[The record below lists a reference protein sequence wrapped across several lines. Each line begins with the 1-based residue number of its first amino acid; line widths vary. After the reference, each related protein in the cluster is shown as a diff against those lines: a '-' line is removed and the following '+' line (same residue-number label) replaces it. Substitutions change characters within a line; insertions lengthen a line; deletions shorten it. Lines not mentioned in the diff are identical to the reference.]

1 MSVFTRHRQECLCY
15 EIKNQKMTFIEELRW
30 RGLIQDVT
38 PELEEAEKNGKLT
51 AYIGFDPTAESL
63 HIGNM
68 VPIMLLVHW
77 QRHGHKPIALV
88 GGATGRI
95 GDPSGKDAERQLLD
109 LDVLDRNVEKIE
121 QQLSSFLDFDCG
133 DASAQMVNNYDF
145 YKDMGALE
153 FLRDVGK
160 HMTVNYLMS
169 KDSVKNRL
177 ESGLSFT
184 EFSYQ
189 LIQGYDF
196 KCLYEKYNCTLQ
208 MGGSDQWGNITA
220 GVEFIR
226 RMLSKKSHALT
237 TPLLTKPNG
246 QKYGKSEGGN
256 VWLDAKMTSPYQ
268 FYQFWLGSE
277 DAMLDRLFKTFSLK
291 TQSEIEAILTKHA
304 EDLGQRS
311 AQKIL
316 AEEITVRVHSQEAYE
331 AAVQASDFLF
341 RGKREALL
349 ALSEKNLEVVSD
361 EVTKFAVSKSD
372 LDAGIGIIAL
382 MAETTTIVGSR
393 SEAQRAI
400 KGNAVS
406 VNKKKVTDKE
416 LIVNASHLLHE
427 RFIMV
432 ENGKKNKFIIEVT

>member
-1 MSVFTRHRQECLCY
+1 M
-15 EIKNQKMTFIEELRW
+15 NFIEELRW
-30 RGLIQDVT
+30 RGLIQDMT
-38 PELEEAEKNGKLT
+38 PELEEAVKNGKLT

-68 VPIMLLVHW
+68 VPIMLLVHL

-95 GDPSGKDAERQLLD
+95 GDPSGKDAERQLLSLEI
-109 LDVLDRNVEKIE
+109 LDKNAEKVAT
-121 QQLSSFLDFDCG
+121 QLKSFLDFDCG
-133 DASAQMVNNYDF
+133 DASAQMANNYDF

-196 KCLYEKYNCTLQ
+196 KCLYEQYNCTLQ

-226 RMLSKKSHALT
+226 RMLGKKAHALT
-237 TPLLTKPNG
+237 TPLLTKPDG
-246 QKYGKSEGGN
+246 KKYGKSEGGN
-256 VWLDAKMTSPYQ
+256 VWLDATMTSPYQ
-268 FYQFWLGSE
+268 FYQFWLNSD

-291 TQSEIEAILTKHA
+291 TQAEIEAILA
-304 EDLGQRS
+304 EHSQDPGRRVGQK
-311 AQKIL
+311 AL
-316 AEEITVRVHSQEAYE
+316 AEEITTRVHSREAYE
-331 AAVQASDFLF
+331 SAVQASEFLF
-341 RGKREALL
+341 RGKRDALL
-349 ALSEKNLEVVSD
+349 ALSEENLEVVSR
-361 EVTKFAVSKSD
+361 ETTHFTVPKSD
-372 LDAGIGIIAL
+372 LEAGIGIISL
-382 MAETTTIVGSR
+382 MADATQIVKSR
-393 SEAQRAI
+393 GEAQRAI
-400 KGNAVS
+400 KNNAVS
-406 VNKKKVTDKE
+406 VNKEKVTDKE
-416 LIVNASHLLHE
+416 MTVNASHLLHD

-432 ENGKKNKFIIEVT
+432 ENGKKNKFMIEVN

>member
-1 MSVFTRHRQECLCY
+1 M
-15 EIKNQKMTFIEELRW
+15 NFIEELRW
-30 RGLIQDVT
+30 RGLIQDMT
-38 PELEEAEKNGKLT
+38 PNLEEAIETGKLT
-51 AYIGFDPTAESL
+51 AYIGFDPTASSL

-68 VPIMLLVHW
+68 VPIMLLVHL

-109 LDVLDRNVEKIE
+109 LDVLNKNVEKIAV
-121 QQLSSFLDFDCG
+121 QS
-133 DASAQMVNNYDF
+133 NNYDF

-196 KCLYEKYNCTLQ
+196 KCLYEQKDCTLQ

-226 RMLSKKSHALT
+226 RMLGKKAHALT
-237 TPLLTKPNG
+237 TPLLTKPDG
-246 QKYGKSEGGN
+246 KKYGKSEGGN
-256 VWLDAKMTSPYQ
+256 VWLDPAMTSPYQ
-268 FYQFWLGSE
+268 FYQFWLNSD
-277 DAMLDRLFKTFSLK
+277 DAMLDRLFKTFSVK
-291 TQSEIEAILTKHA
+291 TQSEIETILA
-304 EDLGQRS
+304 EHQTDPGRRIGQK
-311 AQKIL
+311 AL

-331 AAVQASDFLF
+331 AAVQASEFLF
-341 RGKREALL
+341 RGKRDALL
-349 ALSEKNLEVVSD
+349 ALSEQNLEVVSR
-361 EVTKFAVSKSD
+361 EVRHFTVPKSD
-372 LDAGIGIIAL
+372 LEAGIGIIPL
-382 MAETTTIVGSR
+382 MADATQIVNSR
-393 SEAQRAI
+393 GEAQRAI

-406 VNKKKVTDKE
+406 VNKEKVTDKD
-416 LIVNASHLLHE
+416 LTINTSHLLHN

-432 ENGKKNKFIIEVT
+432 ENGKKNKFMIELC

>member
-1 MSVFTRHRQECLCY
+1 M
-15 EIKNQKMTFIEELRW
+15 NFIEELRW
-30 RGLIQDVT
+30 RGLIQDMT
-38 PELEEAEKNGKLT
+38 PELEEAAASGKLT
-51 AYIGFDPTAESL
+51 AYIGFDPTAPSL

-68 VPIMLLVHW
+68 VPIMLLVHL

-109 LDVLDRNVEKIE
+109 LTVLDANMLKVGE
-121 QQLSSFLDFDCG
+121 QLRSFLDFDCG
-133 DASAQMVNNYDF
+133 DASAEMANNYDF

-160 HMTVNYLMS
+160 HLTVNYLLS

-196 KCLYEKYNCTLQ
+196 KCLYEERGCTLQ

-226 RMLSKKSHALT
+226 RMLGKKAHALT
-237 TPLLTKPNG
+237 TPLLTKPDG
-246 QKYGKSEGGN
+246 KKYGKSEGGN
-256 VWLDAKMTSPYQ
+256 VWLDPEMTSPYQ
-268 FYQFWLGSE
+268 FYQFWLNSD

-291 TQSEIEAILTKHA
+291 SKEEIEGILAKHG
-304 EDLGQRS
+304 EDPGRRSGQ
-311 AQKIL
+311 KTL
-316 AEEITVRVHSQEAYE
+316 AEEITVRVHSEAAYKS
-331 AAVQASDFLF
+331 AVQASELIF
-341 RGKREALL
+341 GKGGRDTLL
-349 ALSEKNLEVVSD
+349 ALSAADLEMVSG
-361 EVTKFAVSKSD
+361 EIRHFEVSKSE
-372 LDAGIGIIAL
+372 LSNGIGIISL
-382 MAETTTIVGSR
+382 MADATNIVNSR
-393 SEAQRAI
+393 GEAQRAI

-406 VNKKKVTDKE
+406 VNKEKITDKE
-416 LIVNASHLLHE
+416 LIINEQHLLYDK
-427 RFIMV
+427 FIMV
-432 ENGKKNKFIIEVT
+432 ENGKKNKFMIKVV

>member
-1 MSVFTRHRQECLCY
+1 
-15 EIKNQKMTFIEELRW
+15 
-30 RGLIQDVT
+30 
-38 PELEEAEKNGKLT
+38 
-51 AYIGFDPTAESL
+51 
-63 HIGNM
+63 
-68 VPIMLLVHW
+68 
-77 QRHGHKPIALV
+77 
-88 GGATGRI
+88 
-95 GDPSGKDAERQLLD
+95 
-109 LDVLDRNVEKIE
+109 
-121 QQLSSFLDFDCG
+121 
-133 DASAQMVNNYDF
+133 
-145 YKDMGALE
+145 
-153 FLRDVGK
+153 
-160 HMTVNYLMS
+160 
-169 KDSVKNRL
+169 
-177 ESGLSFT
+177 
-184 EFSYQ
+184 
-189 LIQGYDF
+189 
-196 KCLYEKYNCTLQ
+196 
-208 MGGSDQWGNITA
+208 
-220 GVEFIR
+220 
-226 RMLSKKSHALT
+226 MLSKKSHALT

-277 DAMLDRLFKTFSLK
+277 DAMLDKLFKTFSLK

-304 EDLGQRS
+304 EDPGQRS

-372 LDAGIGIIAL
+372 MDAGIGIIAL

>member
-1 MSVFTRHRQECLCY
+1 M
-15 EIKNQKMTFIEELRW
+15 NFIEELRW
-30 RGLIQDVT
+30 RGLIQDMT
-38 PELEEAEKNGKLT
+38 PELEEAVKNGKLT

-68 VPIMLLVHW
+68 VPIMLLVHL
-77 QRHGHKPIALV
+77 QRHGHKPVALV

-109 LDVLDRNVEKIE
+109 LDILEKNVEKIAV
-121 QQLSSFLDFDCG
+121 QLQSFLDFDCG
-133 DASAQMVNNYDF
+133 DASAQMANNYDF

-196 KCLYEKYNCTLQ
+196 KCLYEQYDCTLQ

-226 RMLSKKSHALT
+226 RMLSKKAHALT
-237 TPLLTKPNG
+237 TPLLTKPDG
-246 QKYGKSEGGN
+246 KKYGKSEGGN
-256 VWLDAKMTSPYQ
+256 VWLDASMTSPYQ
-268 FYQFWLGSE
+268 FYQFWLNSD
-277 DAMLDRLFKTFSLK
+277 DAMLDKLFKTFSLK
-291 TQSEIEAILTKHA
+291 TQAEIESILA
-304 EDLGQRS
+304 EHSQDPGRRIGQ
-311 AQKIL
+311 KVL
-316 AEEITVRVHSQEAYE
+316 AEEITTRVHSREAYE
-331 AAVQASDFLF
+331 AAVKASEFLF

-349 ALSEKNLEVVSD
+349 SLSEQNLEVVSR
-361 EVTKFAVSKSD
+361 EIKYFTISKSN
-372 LDAGIGIIAL
+372 LEAGIGIISL
-382 MAETTTIVGSR
+382 MAEATQIVNSR
-393 SEAQRAI
+393 GEAQRAI

-406 VNKKKVTDKE
+406 VNKEKVTDKE
-416 LIVNASHLLHE
+416 LMVNASHLLHD

-432 ENGKKNKFIIEVT
+432 ENGKKNKFMIEVN

>member
-1 MSVFTRHRQECLCY
+1 M
-15 EIKNQKMTFIEELRW
+15 NFIEELRW
-30 RGLIQDVT
+30 RGLIQDMT
-38 PELEEAEKNGKLT
+38 PELEEAVKNGKLT
-51 AYIGFDPTAESL
+51 AYIGFDPTAPSL

-68 VPIMLLVHW
+68 VPIMLLVHL

-95 GDPSGKDAERQLLD
+95 GDPSGKDAERQLLS
-109 LDVLDRNVEKIE
+109 LEVLDKNVE
-121 QQLSSFLDFDCG
+121 QVATQLQSFLDFDCG
-133 DASAQMVNNYDF
+133 DASAQMANNYDF

-196 KCLYEKYNCTLQ
+196 KCLYEQYGCSLQ

-226 RMLSKKSHALT
+226 RMLGKKAHALT
-237 TPLLTKPNG
+237 TPLLTKPDG
-246 QKYGKSEGGN
+246 KKYGKSEGGN

-268 FYQFWLGSE
+268 FYQFWLNSD

-291 TQSEIEAILTKHA
+291 TQAEIEAILA
-304 EDLGQRS
+304 EHSEDPGRRVGQK
-311 AQKIL
+311 AL
-316 AEEITVRVHSQEAYE
+316 AEEITTRVHSHEAYE
-331 AAVQASDFLF
+331 SAVQASEFLF
-341 RGKREALL
+341 RGKREELL
-349 ALSEKNLEVVSD
+349 SLSEKNLEIVSH
-361 EVTKFAVSKSD
+361 EITKFTIQKD
-372 LDAGIGIIAL
+372 TLIKGIAIVGL
-382 MAETTTIVGSR
+382 MAIAAKIVSSR

-406 VNKKKVTDKE
+406 INKEKVTDKD
-416 LIVNASHLLHE
+416 LMVNTSHLLHN
-427 RFIMV
+427 RFIMI
-432 ENGKKNKFIIEVT
+432 ENGKKNKFMIEVE